1 MSKPYRITGLPR
13 GDVDSEKHEI
23 HFTLGSAEKDFSFIA
38 KYGVASQVIGA
49 LGRMFFEL
57 KKIMATQKGMETTAA
72 EELAA
77 FHIQKERWNDLVLVE
92 LITSQGVPYTFA
104 IPNEIAADIADRLK
118 TESGKSTQVGSA

>member
-1 MSKPYRITGLPR
+1 MPKPYRVTGLSS
-13 GDVDSEKHEI
+13 GGVDLEKREI
-23 HFTLGSAEKDFSFIA
+23 HFTLGSVEKEFSFVA

-57 KKIMATQKGMETTAA
+57 KKNMASQKGMETTAA

-92 LITSQGVPYTFA
+92 LITSHGVPYTFA

-118 TESGKSTQVGSA
+118 IESGQTTQVGNA